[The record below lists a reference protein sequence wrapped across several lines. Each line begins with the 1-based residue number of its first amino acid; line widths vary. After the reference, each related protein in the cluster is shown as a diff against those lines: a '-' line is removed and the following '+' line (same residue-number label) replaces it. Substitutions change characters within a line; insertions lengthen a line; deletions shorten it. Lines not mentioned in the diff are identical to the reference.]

1 LRFSLFAF
9 NGADFTRTFASPYE
23 KRTRVK
29 VTYYAQWLP
38 CPDEACAQQC
48 SCDCGVITEIIGL

>member
-23 KRTRVK
+23 NRARVK
-29 VTYYAQWLP
+29 MTYYAQWLP

-48 SCDCGVITEIIGL
+48 SCDSALLPR